1 MTYIQIT
8 TVPRLP
14 LERRLPGNSGRRKRG
29 KDKIELDYGFVIT
42 RDIYKEE
49 EINGKRIF
57 MIPAWAFVLFKDEF
71 LI

>member
-1 MTYIQIT
+1 MELKQFL
-8 TVPRLP
+8 RAL
-14 LERRLPGNSGRRKRG
+14 
-29 KDKIELDYGFVIT
+29 DKVELDYGFVIT

-49 EINGKRIF
+49 EINGKRIC